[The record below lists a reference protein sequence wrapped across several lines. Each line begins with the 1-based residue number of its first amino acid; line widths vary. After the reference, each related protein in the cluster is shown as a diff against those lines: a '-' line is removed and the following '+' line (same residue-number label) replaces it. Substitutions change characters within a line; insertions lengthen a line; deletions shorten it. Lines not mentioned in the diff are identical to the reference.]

1 MLSLSSAHAGPVTS
15 AFWSAVEVA
24 REGTQTRSECD
35 DASVIGELGAIL
47 KDAVRLEMMADVPL
61 GAFLSG
67 GIDSSLV
74 VALMQAQSSR
84 PVKTFTIGFNEDEFN
99 EAQHAKKI
107 ARHLGTEHTELYLSG
122 NDALKVIPLLASM
135 YDEPFADSSQIPTY
149 MVSKLAR
156 EHVTVSL
163 SGDGGDE
170 VFGGYSRYFRAKQV
184 WNITKRIPGPLARTM
199 AAMIGACSCSSLDR
213 LLGWA
218 PLPEMLKPP
227 GPKLQEFAAL
237 LPMSSPDA
245 FYLRVL
251 SEWTDPSTVVLGS
264 HEPDTVARAL
274 LDLRWVHAIEEMAM
288 LADLTN
294 YLPDD
299 ILTKVDR
306 ASMAVSLET
315 RVPLLDH
322 RVIEYACRLPLRF
335 KMRGRVG
342 KWALRQVL
350 YRYVPRTLV
359 ERPKMG
365 FSVPINRWLRGPLRE
380 WAEELL
386 SPNNLAQHG
395 FFAVEPIRRRWEE
408 HVAEVRNWDTSLWPI
423 LIFQDWLA
431 SGKGRNQS
439 ETPQPQ
445 LQQHRANSIP

>member
-1 MLSLSSAHAGPVTS
+1 MAKSITFKRSGQRFQCVRGAAIQTRKLCWRLLSTGVYTRPSNVLQACLHSRCGMALNAGCIWPATALELSLCITATLTAASFSRLNSRHFMVFPVLKPGQVLSLSSAHAGPVTS

-24 REGTQTRSECD
+24 REGTQTRSERD

-227 GPKLQEFAAL
+227 GPKLQEFAA
-237 LPMSSPDA
+237 
-245 FYLRVL
+245 
-251 SEWTDPSTVVLGS
+251 
-264 HEPDTVARAL
+264 
-274 LDLRWVHAIEEMAM
+274 
-288 LADLTN
+288 
-294 YLPDD
+294 
-299 ILTKVDR
+299 
-306 ASMAVSLET
+306 
-315 RVPLLDH
+315 
-322 RVIEYACRLPLRF
+322 
-335 KMRGRVG
+335 
-342 KWALRQVL
+342 
-350 YRYVPRTLV
+350 
-359 ERPKMG
+359 
-365 FSVPINRWLRGPLRE
+365 
-380 WAEELL
+380 
-386 SPNNLAQHG
+386 
-395 FFAVEPIRRRWEE
+395 
-408 HVAEVRNWDTSLWPI
+408 
-423 LIFQDWLA
+423 
-431 SGKGRNQS
+431 
-439 ETPQPQ
+439 
-445 LQQHRANSIP
+445 